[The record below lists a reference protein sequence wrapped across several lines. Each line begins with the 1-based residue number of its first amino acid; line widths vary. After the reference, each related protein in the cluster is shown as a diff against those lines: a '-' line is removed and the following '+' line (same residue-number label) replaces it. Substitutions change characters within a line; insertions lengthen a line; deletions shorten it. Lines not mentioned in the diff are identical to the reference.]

1 MRRRAVLAAFALLI
15 GLAPHAPAQRP
26 PYTPEQLTLSRTTDE
41 CCLSP
46 DGKTVAFTS
55 DITGAV
61 ELWTVPAAGGWP
73 EQLTGLDGDVSAVRW
88 SPDGRWL
95 VFTSDYGGNERR
107 DLYRVPARGGAV
119 EKLTDTPLSETEP
132 RFAPD
137 GKRLAF
143 TADPD
148 RDSVFQLFVLDL
160 ESGKQTR
167 LTHEAVTVQSPVW
180 SPDGRTLALNRSG
193 DDERGDLLL
202 LDAATGGKVV
212 VEPMVAG
219 GILWPEAFAPD
230 GSALLLRGR
239 NEAGFLQLAVLE
251 LSPASEAGKP
261 PKPKGPPAFIGP
273 GDWDVV
279 EAAWTR
285 AGIYALRNEGGS
297 TGLLWL
303 PAPQDRPVDLLPAE
317 GAMSHLSLDRAG
329 RRLALLREDVNR
341 PADVWVGDLAV
352 AAGNERP
359 APGTPAT
366 LRDSLR
372 QVTFSLPA
380 GVKAGDLAAGEMA
393 SYASFDGTKVHALLL
408 RPPVE
413 RLGSP
418 PPAVVCVH
426 GGPDLQQTRSY
437 SPYQQALAE
446 AGFAVLAPNYRGS
459 AGYGKAFQDANHK
472 DWGGGDLKDLV
483 AGVRHFGARKVLD
496 PERVGITGGSY
507 GGYLTLL
514 ALARTPDVWK
524 AGAESFGM
532 PDLVIDYQLTRSRFG
547 PWYETQMGT
556 PRADGALFRERSPL
570 PYLEDVRA
578 PLLVFQG
585 ANDTSVPKA
594 ESDLLTAVLKG
605 LNKPCEYV
613 VYDDEGHGFTRR
625 RNLVDHDRRAVRFF
639 VEHLRRIPAGSRP

>member
-1 MRRRAVLAAFALLI
+1 MRRRAALAAFALLL
-15 GLAPHAPAQRP
+15 GLAPHAPAERP
-26 PYTPEQLTLSRTTDE
+26 PYTPEQLTLSRTTEE
-41 CCLSP
+41 CRLSP

-61 ELWTVPAAGGWP
+61 ELWTVPASGGWP
-73 EQLTGLDGDVSAVRW
+73 EQLTALDEDVSVIRW

-119 EKLTDTPLSETEP
+119 EKLTDTPVSETEP
-132 RFAPD
+132 RFSPD
-137 GKRLAF
+137 GRRLAF

-148 RDSVFQLFVLDL
+148 RDFVFQLFVLDL
-160 ESGKQTR
+160 AGGKPTQLTSGP
-167 LTHEAVTVQSPVW
+167 VMVQSPVW
-180 SPDGRTLALNRSG
+180 SPDGRALAVNRSG

-202 LDAATGGKVV
+202 LDAATGAKVV
-212 VEPMVAG
+212 VEPPVAG

-230 GSALLLRGR
+230 GSALLLRSR

-251 LSPASEAGKP
+251 LAAPSESGKP

-273 GDWDVV
+273 GDWDVL
-279 EAAWTR
+279 EAAWTK
-285 AGIYALRNEGGS
+285 AGIYALRNEAGS

-303 PAPQDRPVDLLPAE
+303 ASPRQEAVTLLPAE
-317 GAMSHLSLDRAG
+317 GVLSNLTLDRAG
-329 RRLALLREDVNR
+329 RRLAVLREDVNR
-341 PADVWVGDLAV
+341 PADVWVGDLS
-352 AAGNERP
+352 AGDGDERRDAP
-359 APGTPAT
+359 AG
-366 LRDSLR
+366 LRASLR

-380 GVKAGDLAAGEMA
+380 GLKAEDLAAGEMA
-393 SYASFDGTKVHALLL
+393 GYASFDGTKVHALLL
-408 RPPVE
+408 RPSVE

-426 GGPDLQQTRSY
+426 GGPDLQQMRTF

-459 AGYGKAFQDANHK
+459 AGYGKAFQVANHK

-483 AGVRHFGARKVLD
+483 AGVRHFAARKALD

-514 ALARTPDVWK
+514 ALAKTPDVWK
-524 AGAESFGM
+524 AGVERFGM
-532 PDLVIDYQLTRSRFG
+532 PDLVIDYQLTRGRFG

-556 PRADGALFRERSPL
+556 VKADGALFRERSPL

-594 ESDLLTAVLKG
+594 ESDLLTAVLRG

-625 RNLVDHDRRAVRFF
+625 RNILDHDRRAVRFF
-639 VEHLRRIPAGSRP
+639 VEHLGRSPAGARP